1 MGTSV
6 QRHSLSQHD
15 LVELLN
21 WELAAYEQFGGC
33 HFTSIRPLP
42 DPDDSGCNW
51 RDARLQAD
59 HRLDDLERSIVRT
72 VIEETRHEF
81 NVG

>member
-6 QRHSLSQHD
+6 PRNTLNQHD

-21 WELAAYEQFGGC
+21 WELAAYDNCGGC

-59 HRLDDLERSIVRT
+59 HRLDREERDIVRH
-72 VIEETRHEF
+72 VIDETRHQF
-81 NVG
+81 NLA